1 VARVVALFN
10 DLMLG
15 SNVQGVL
22 TAGGHVVELVS
33 DEVAARAQ
41 APEAD
46 VLVVDLGAQNFDGV
60 SLVDSMKAGGELGG
74 TRTVGVYSHVDAET
88 RARALEVGF
97 DLVTPRSR
105 MAREGARLVEDIV

>member
-1 VARVVALFN
+1 MARVVALFN

-22 TAGGHVVELVS
+22 AAGGHEVELVS

-41 APEAD
+41 APDAD
-46 VLVVDLGAQNFDGV
+46 VLVVDLAAESFDGI
-60 SLVDSMKAGGELGG
+60 SLVDSMKAGGELEG
-74 TRTVGVYSHVDAET
+74 TRTVGVYSHVDVET
-88 RARALEVGF
+88 RTRALEAGF

-105 MAREGARLVEDIV
+105 MAREGARLVEDVV